1 LAGILFGNLVALCPS
16 KGAERAAGTIAT
28 MEVDGL
34 RVTSGYLSATFSL
47 TQPALTFLGVDS
59 LGGGRVL
66 QNVLSANLGLTPAFT
81 PARTMTGSGMA
92 YSQTNAPPG
101 CGPEWVLEATG
112 SEIRA
117 TSRWTPGEDTVPVT
131 LTFDTR
137 RCYATLLGLFNPN
150 GDIALPAVL
159 HLPGFG
165 SFRIGCSAG
174 SNQSVGYSSGAGW
187 VKVTLPAASA
197 ACRLIEYSM
206 AVTTICPDVA
216 GTQHDPRYDGFRR
229 NWLNIFQLNPNRRLL
244 SNNTNSDSCGFC
256 YYEYADIARETPPLA
271 GNLQALDIVR
281 QSLERVLAGTKT
293 YGMPGYG
300 AFPEESS
307 DTLPSL
313 LIAACD
319 YVEGR
324 KDAYWLKARYPEL
337 RAMADK
343 MLSRD
348 RTGDGLIDYIASG
361 NSGSWPEGQPKI
373 RPSNWWDTIGFGHE
387 DAYAN
392 ALAYRA
398 LQGMSRM
405 AAQLGSDGDSRRYTA
420 AAKKLHDA
428 YFGAFY
434 DPTTG
439 VLAGWRSQDGAL
451 HDYYFLFVNG
461 IAVLYGLVPDDRA
474 PGIMNRLWEKMR
486 EVGYNHF
493 RMGLP
498 GNLIS
503 VARRDYA
510 HKDPRYGGG
519 LRDDN
524 ADGFQVYCNGG
535 ASASFA
541 YFTIAALDRVG
552 QRGRA
557 DQILLPILDAFENR
571 EFEGAGPNGLTND
584 WRKWDGTSEG
594 YEGFLVDNYY
604 ALLAAT
610 RRGEYSVA
618 PHR

>member
-1 LAGILFGNLVALCPS
+1 
-16 KGAERAAGTIAT
+16 
-28 MEVDGL
+28 
-34 RVTSGYLSATFSL
+34 
-47 TQPALTFLGVDS
+47 
-59 LGGGRVL
+59 
-66 QNVLSANLGLTPAFT
+66 
-81 PARTMTGSGMA
+81 
-92 YSQTNAPPG
+92 
-101 CGPEWVLEATG
+101 
-112 SEIRA
+112 
-117 TSRWTPGEDTVPVT
+117 
-131 LTFDTR
+131 
-137 RCYATLLGLFNPN
+137 
-150 GDIALPAVL
+150 
-159 HLPGFG
+159 
-165 SFRIGCSAG
+165 
-174 SNQSVGYSSGAGW
+174 
-187 VKVTLPAASA
+187 
-197 ACRLIEYSM
+197 
-206 AVTTICPDVA
+206 
-216 GTQHDPRYDGFRR
+216 
-229 NWLNIFQLNPNRRLL
+229 
-244 SNNTNSDSCGFC
+244 
-256 YYEYADIARETPPLA
+256 
-271 GNLQALDIVR
+271 
-281 QSLERVLAGTKT
+281 
-293 YGMPGYG
+293 
-300 AFPEESS
+300 
-307 DTLPSL
+307 
-313 LIAACD
+313 
-319 YVEGR
+319 
-324 KDAYWLKARYPEL
+324 
-337 RAMADK
+337 
-343 MLSRD
+343 
-348 RTGDGLIDYIASG
+348 
-361 NSGSWPEGQPKI
+361 
-373 RPSNWWDTIGFGHE
+373 
-387 DAYAN
+387 
-392 ALAYRA
+392 
-398 LQGMSRM
+398 
-405 AAQLGSDGDSRRYTA
+405 
-420 AAKKLHDA
+420 
-428 YFGAFY
+428 
-434 DPTTG
+434 
-439 VLAGWRSQDGAL
+439 L